1 MKFYESIED
10 MPIYNW
16 FKVNNG
22 DMRFMLVKLSTKY
35 DGVKAREYFDKI
47 YSEYIDVF
55 GISESYLKVIELK
68 KQISVLNIEMA
79 ITGDRILKNF
89 IKMAQIEL
97 NQINSKTNK
106 TNTNEVKVHLE
117 KYLGFRLNEKETSVK
132 EYYTYL
138 NVMANDSRKAA

>member
-1 MKFYESIED
+1 MKYYQSIED

-22 DMRFMLVKLSTKY
+22 DFRFMLVKHSIKY
-35 DGVKAREYFDKI
+35 DFDKAKEAFDKL
-47 YSEYIDVF
+47 YSEYIDTF

-68 KQISVLNIEMA
+68 KNISVLKIEMA
-79 ITGDRILKNF
+79 LTGDRFLKNF
-89 IKMAQIEL
+89 IRMSEIEL
-97 NQINSKTNK
+97 NDINSRTNK
-106 TNTNEVKVHLE
+106 TNVNEVKVHLE